1 MKRGRLS
8 SSHRSG
14 FTLLELLTASVITM
28 VILVLVMT
36 ITNHA
41 SNIWIWGNSRVEAF
55 QNARRGFNILT
66 SQLEQATL
74 NTYWDYR
81 DSAGN
86 FRSTTVASG
95 FVPHDYGRKSE
106 LHFFVDHAGSGGTP
120 GTKGCGQA
128 VFFQAPGRKANPLH
142 SDYERFVGLLNACG
156 FYVEWN
162 TDEDWLPTHVDKSTA
177 RKRFRLMQMLEDTE
191 DLSIGASPSRQWVRP
206 TIGNTF
212 VVAEDV
218 IALVIWPRESGTST
232 TLNSYGYDSRNDV
245 NSVPQGMMANQLPS
259 QLQVAM
265 VAVDETIVARLGDGH
280 EAAIKKCLDGLF
292 FSDPAEKGQGDL
304 QTLEQ
309 RLRQAGIGYR
319 VFQSSIQ
326 MREARWGG
334 QQ

>member
-1 MKRGRLS
+1 
-8 SSHRSG
+8 
-14 FTLLELLTASVITM
+14 
-28 VILVLVMT
+28 
-36 ITNHA
+36 
-41 SNIWIWGNSRVEAF
+41 
-55 QNARRGFNILT
+55 
-66 SQLEQATL
+66 
-74 NTYWDYR
+74 
-81 DSAGN
+81 
-86 FRSTTVASG
+86 
-95 FVPHDYGRKSE
+95 
-106 LHFFVDHAGSGGTP
+106 
-120 GTKGCGQA
+120 
-128 VFFQAPGRKANPLH
+128 
-142 SDYERFVGLLNACG
+142 
-156 FYVEWN
+156 
-162 TDEDWLPTHVDKSTA
+162 
-177 RKRFRLMQMLEDTE
+177 MQMLEDTE